1 MSAKD
6 TVFLLMNFVTFGRL
20 LRYLR
25 RRAQLTQQEL
35 AIAVGYSEA
44 HISRLERDQRLPD
57 LETLAALF
65 VPALGLET
73 EPDTIARLLELA
85 AIARSQTAPATG
97 KITVTQSVEYEVAE
111 IVESRPERPPH
122 NLPLQLT
129 SFIGR
134 EAEMKAIKQLLIG
147 PANNDGAK
155 HGERLIT
162 LTGVGG
168 AGKTRLALQL
178 SAEVLSAFP
187 CEHLIA
193 TCAQLTERLLR
204 TCLHLKVLAT
214 SRETL
219 EVTGEFVYQLPAL
232 ASPDPHDL
240 PLIEL
245 LAQYEA
251 MHLFVERASL
261 AMPDF
266 RLTADNAP
274 AIAQV
279 CRQLDGIPLA
289 IELAAAR
296 VKLLRMEEIAA
307 RLGDRFRLL
316 TAGSRTALPRQQ
328 TLLASIGWSW
338 DLLPEQEQ
346 ILLRRLAVFAGGWT
360 LAAAETVC
368 GSPLQVLDLLTNL
381 VNKSLVVVQRK
392 PGVAARY
399 RLLETIQLFAWE
411 KLEESEEM
419 TIIRQH
425 HFDFFYALA
434 QQASLFGSEIGEW
447 LNRLGPELDNLR
459 VALTWQLADEPNDDC
474 PPLAARAEKALQMLI
489 PLLDFYWYRGYG
501 MEAREWL
508 RRLLAVE
515 MPPSSIRAAGFQ
527 KAGWLARGSGN
538 YDLALLYLN
547 QAVAIARE
555 IQDKD
560 RIAWS
565 LSDLGITLR
574 DQGHLAQVIPTL
586 SEALL
591 LFQEVGV
598 RRGIG
603 STLYILAETRM
614 LARETAAAKAL
625 WEQGLALF
633 RQEGDKGHISWG
645 LEGLGGLAFLE
656 KRFEEAN
663 TLHKESLKHK
673 AEVMNKLGIAFSF
686 DGLAQVAAAQGNSQR
701 AAILWGAAE
710 QLRRLLGTP
719 VDPSR
724 QSLFTSLIPMVRQA
738 LGLELFQQRWEQG
751 QRLSLAQAVNY
762 ALGG

>member
-1 MSAKD
+1 
-6 TVFLLMNFVTFGRL
+6 
-20 LRYLR
+20 
-25 RRAQLTQQEL
+25 
-35 AIAVGYSEA
+35 
-44 HISRLERDQRLPD
+44 
-57 LETLAALF
+57 
-65 VPALGLET
+65 
-73 EPDTIARLLELA
+73 
-85 AIARSQTAPATG
+85 
-97 KITVTQSVEYEVAE
+97 
-111 IVESRPERPPH
+111 
-122 NLPLQLT
+122 
-129 SFIGR
+129 
-134 EAEMKAIKQLLIG
+134 MKAIKQLLIG

-187 CEHLIA
+187 DGVWFVDLAPLADPMFVLPTVANVFGVPAIESDTLLNELLNFVRDKRLLLVLDNCEHLIA

-204 TCLHLKVLAT
+204 TCPHLKVLAT

-240 PLIEL
+240 PSIEL
-245 LAQYEA
+245 LAQYESV
-251 MHLFVERASL
+251 HLFVERASL

-296 VKLLRMEEIAA
+296 VKLLQMEEIAA

-360 LAAAETVC
+360 LAAAESVC
-368 GSPLQVLDLLTNL
+368 GSPLQILDLLTNL

-399 RLLETIQLFAWE
+399 RLLETIRLFAWE
-411 KLEESEEM
+411 KLEGSEEM

-447 LNRLGPELDNLR
+447 LNRLEPELDNLR
-459 VALTWQLADEPNDDC
+459 VALTWQLAGEPNDDC

-586 SEALL
+586 YARLWALN
-591 LFQEVGV
+591 FFSSG
-598 RRGIG
+598 GN
-603 STLYILAETRM
+603 
-614 LARETAAAKAL
+614 K
-625 WEQGLALF
+625 
-633 RQEGDKGHISWG
+633 DK
-645 LEGLGGLAFLE
+645 
-656 KRFEEAN
+656 
-663 TLHKESLKHK
+663 
-673 AEVMNKLGIAFSF
+673 VYP
-686 DGLAQVAAAQGNSQR
+686 
-701 AAILWGAAE
+701 
-710 QLRRLLGTP
+710 LRRL
-719 VDPSR
+719 
-724 QSLFTSLIPMVRQA
+724 
-738 LGLELFQQRWEQG
+738 
-751 QRLSLAQAVNY
+751 
-762 ALGG
+762 

>member
-1 MSAKD
+1 
-6 TVFLLMNFVTFGRL
+6 LLL
-20 LRYLR
+20 
-25 RRAQLTQQEL
+25 
-35 AIAVGYSEA
+35 
-44 HISRLERDQRLPD
+44 
-57 LETLAALF
+57 
-65 VPALGLET
+65 
-73 EPDTIARLLELA
+73 
-85 AIARSQTAPATG
+85 
-97 KITVTQSVEYEVAE
+97 
-111 IVESRPERPPH
+111 
-122 NLPLQLT
+122 
-129 SFIGR
+129 
-134 EAEMKAIKQLLIG
+134 
-147 PANNDGAK
+147 
-155 HGERLIT
+155 
-162 LTGVGG
+162 
-168 AGKTRLALQL
+168 
-178 SAEVLSAFP
+178 VLDN

-193 TCAQLTERLLR
+193 ACAQLTERLLR
-204 TCLHLKVLAT
+204 TSPHLKVLAT

-232 ASPDPHDL
+232 ATPEPHNL
-240 PLIEL
+240 PSTEL
-245 LAQYEA
+245 LAEYA
-251 MHLFVERASL
+251 SVRLFVERASL

-266 RLTADNAP
+266 RLTAENAP

-296 VKLLRMEEIAA
+296 VKLLRMEEIAV

-346 ILLRRLAVFAGGWT
+346 LLLRRLAVFAGGWT

-368 GSPLQVLDLLTNL
+368 GSPLQVLDLLTHL
-381 VNKSLVVVQRK
+381 VNKSLVVLQRK

-399 RLLETIQLFAWE
+399 RLLEIIRAFAWE
-411 KLEESEEM
+411 KLEEAEE
-419 TIIRQH
+419 TAIIRQR

-434 QQASLFGSEIGEW
+434 QQATLFGSEIGMW
-447 LNRLGPELDNLR
+447 LNRLEAELDNLR
-459 VALTWQLADEPNDDC
+459 VALTWQLAGEPIDDC
-474 PPLAARAEKALQMLI
+474 PSLAVCAEKALQMLI

-508 RRLLAVE
+508 NRLLAVE

-538 YDLALLYLN
+538 YELAATYLN
-547 QAVAIARE
+547 QALAIARE

-574 DQGHLAQVIPTL
+574 DQGHLAQVIPAL
-586 SEALL
+586 SEALI
-591 LFQEVGV
+591 LFQEGGN

-614 LARETAAAKAL
+614 LAGETAAAKAL
-625 WEQGLALF
+625 WEQGLVLF

-663 TLHKESLKHK
+663 TLHKESLKYK

-701 AAILWGAAE
+701 AAMLWGAAE

-724 QSLFTSLIPMVRQA
+724 QNVFTSLIPTARQA
-738 LGLELFQQRWEQG
+738 LGLELFEQQWQKGRSLSLEQG
-751 QRLSLAQAVNY
+751 VNY
-762 ALGG
+762 ALGGK